1 MDILLVLTYTAICI
15 VVFKL
20 CHIRVN
26 GITLLT
32 AALGG
37 VLLIGFILLS
47 MNYNHPFS
55 SQGRFYFNT
64 TPISPLVNGRVIE
77 APRRAGD
84 KVKQGDIL
92 FRLDPTHFQ
101 NLVDNT
107 KAQLAAAQQAA
118 KELGANRETADA
130 KVSEARAEV
139 DRAREAWQ
147 RVTDLSPGAVSKQE
161 IDNKHSAFLRAE
173 SALDGA
179 EGQLKA
185 ARLAETSIIGG
196 TNTTVARL
204 KAELADAEFHLDQT
218 VIKAPTD
225 GTVAQSFLREGM
237 MAVQLPLK
245 PVMVFNH
252 DEPAIFAA
260 AFLQNSAQRLN
271 VGNEAEV
278 AFPAVPG
285 RIFHAKVSRVQN
297 AIAQGQLQP
306 TGALE
311 APEAIQGEGRIIAT
325 FEFTDPA
332 ELAKYQ
338 LVPGTTGITA
348 VYSDHLKEFGV
359 IRKVLL
365 RMKSWTNYLFSDG
378 H

>member
-1 MDILLVLTYTAICI
+1 MDILLVLTYAAIC
-15 VVFKL
+15 VAVFKL
-20 CHIRVN
+20 CRIRVTA
-26 GITLLT
+26 ITLLT

-37 VLLIGFILLS
+37 VFLIGFILLT

-84 KVKQGDIL
+84 KVKQGDML

-101 NLVDNT
+101 SVVDNT
-107 KAQLAAAQQAA
+107 KAQLAAAQQSAR
-118 KELGANRETADA
+118 ELSAGRESAEA
-130 KVSEARAEV
+130 KVAEAKAEV

-147 RVTDLSPGAVSKQE
+147 RVADLSPGAVSRQE
-161 IDNKHSAFLRAE
+161 IDNKHSHYLGAQSTLDAAE
-173 SALDGA
+173 S
-179 EGQLKA
+179 QLKS
-185 ARLAETSIIGG
+185 ARLAETSLIGG

-204 KAELADAEFHLDQT
+204 KAELADAEFHLEQT
-218 VIKAPTD
+218 TVRAPTD

-245 PVMVFNH
+245 PVMVFDH

-260 AFLQNSAQRLN
+260 AFLQNSAQRL
-271 VGNEAEV
+271 VPGSDAEV

-285 RIFHAKVSRVQN
+285 RIFHAKVKRIQN

-311 APEAIQGEGRIIAT
+311 APESIQGEGRIVAT
-325 FEFTDPA
+325 FEFTEPD

-338 LVPGTTGITA
+338 LVPGTSGIAA
-348 VYSDHLKEFGV
+348 VYSEHLKEFGV